1 MFNEM
6 FGRMRKIKEKEMN
19 AIHKVNER
27 LVTIH
32 QDVNVLER
40 LNNKQYTK
48 FDPLPCFD
56 YADDEQYW
64 SAFNV
69 KELISQLTNIPVQ
82 NEENAP
88 RVVIAPNE
96 KKPSFA
102 QRALME
108 MMNGVLEVHWEDEL
122 KKDVPKP
129 LFLLTDKS
137 PDEYTDNEK
146 AEILKYRKNVKKV
159 YYDRN
164 RLIIKLMSERDELI
178 TSRDNQVQKLN
189 KCIDNL
195 MKSKVYAHFAICI
208 RELEILLCLR
218 EQQKYIGMCDRE
230 QIIL

>member
-6 FGRMRKIKEKEMN
+6 FGRMQKIKENEMN
-19 AIHKVNER
+19 AIQKVNER
-27 LVTIH
+27 LATIH

-48 FDPLPCFD
+48 FDPLPCFG

-69 KELISQLTNIPVQ
+69 EELIAQLTNISVQ
-82 NEENAP
+82 NEENASI
-88 RVVIAPNE
+88 VKAPNAKE
-96 KKPSFA
+96 PSFA
-102 QRALME
+102 QRALTE

-129 LFLLTDKS
+129 LFLLTDKI
-137 PDEYTDNEK
+137 PDEYTDNEE
-146 AEILKYRKNVKKV
+146 AEILKM
-159 YYDRN
+159 DRN
-164 RLIIKLMSERDELI
+164 RLIIKLMSERDELC
-178 TSRDNQVQKLN
+178 TSRANQVQKLN

-230 QIIL
+230 QMIL